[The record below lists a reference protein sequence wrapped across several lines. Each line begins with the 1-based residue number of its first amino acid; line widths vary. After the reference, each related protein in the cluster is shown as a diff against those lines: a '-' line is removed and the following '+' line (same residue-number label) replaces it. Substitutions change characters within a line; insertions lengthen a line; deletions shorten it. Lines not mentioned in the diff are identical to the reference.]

1 MTPRV
6 TVVGD
11 VMLDVVTRPLGVRQ
25 PTSDTPAATVVG
37 RGGSAANAAVRLARA
52 GCAVTFVGAIGRDAV
67 ADVLRNLFNA
77 AGIATRFEVVD
88 EPTGV
93 VVAIVDESAQRAMF
107 TSRGANAKLSEAHVL
122 DALAEGFDHLH
133 VSGYTVLDVRTRD
146 VASRAIALARSR
158 GATVSVD
165 ACSVGPLRA
174 MGPARFLDAVASAT
188 TIFAN
193 QEEALALGGG
203 SLEDAV
209 AGLAQ
214 RFAEA
219 VVTLGA
225 RGAIVASGDEVVR
238 VAAATSEAFDT
249 TGAGDAVT
257 GAYLNE
263 RLRGAPRKTAL
274 EAAMAAAAQVVVELG
289 AG

>member
-67 ADVLRNLFNA
+67 ADVLRNLFDA

-133 VSGYTVLDVRTRD
+133 VSGYTVLDERTRA
-146 VASRAIALARSR
+146 VASRAIDVARSR

-193 QEEALALGGG
+193 QEEAMALGGG

-209 AGLAQ
+209 THLAG
-214 RFAEA
+214 RFTEA

-225 RGAIVASGDEVVR
+225 RGAVVASGDEVVR
-238 VAAATSEAFDT
+238 VAAAAGEALDT

-263 RLRGAPRKTAL
+263 RLRGAGRLAAL
-274 EAAMAAAAQVVVELG
+274 QAAMAAAAQVVAELG

>member
-1 MTPRV
+1 MNPRV

-11 VMLDVVTRPLGVRQ
+11 VMLDVVTRPLGARQ

-37 RGGSAANAAVRLARA
+37 RGGSAANAAAGLARA
-52 GCAVTFVGAIGRDAV
+52 GCAVNFVGAIGHDAV
-67 ADVLRNLFNA
+67 ADVLRTLFDA
-77 AGIATRFEVVD
+77 AGVVTHFEVVD

-107 TSRGANAKLSEAHVL
+107 TSRGANAALSWAHVL
-122 DALAEGFDHLH
+122 SALDEDFDHLH
-133 VSGYTVLDVRTRD
+133 VSGYTVLDERTRE
-146 VASRAIALARSR
+146 VARRAITLARSR
-158 GATVSVD
+158 GASVSVD

-174 MGPARFLDAVASAT
+174 MGPSEFLDVVAGAT

-193 QEEALALGGG
+193 QEEAMALGAG
-203 SLEDAV
+203 SLEEAV
-209 AGLAQ
+209 ADLTA
-214 RFAEA
+214 RFDE
-219 VVTLGA
+219 VVITLGA
-225 RGAIVASGDEVVR
+225 SGALVSSGEGVVR
-238 VAAATSEAFDT
+238 VGAATSEAVDT

-263 RLRGAPRKTAL
+263 RLRGAQRRSAL
-274 EAAMAAAAQVVVELG
+274 EAAMAAAAQVVVGLG